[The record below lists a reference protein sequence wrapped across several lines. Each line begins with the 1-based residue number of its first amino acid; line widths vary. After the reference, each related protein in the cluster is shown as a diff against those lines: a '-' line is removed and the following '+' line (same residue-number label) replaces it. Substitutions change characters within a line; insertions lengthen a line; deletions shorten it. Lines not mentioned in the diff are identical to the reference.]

1 MPCSSNKCAEF
12 LLQTKRNTFGVKLV
26 RPFCITQQTV
36 QPLHST
42 QPLAIRSAW
51 QAEALLERCCIFG
64 PIFSQSLIRI
74 RRNQVLQ
81 TKDLK
86 GRLSD
91 SLMIQHNKTE
101 ITCFSLTFY
110 SVVTQNGFPKK
121 KVVRSERNADI
132 MYIEMTQSF
141 RENAKGQ
148 CNLGHNAR
156 NKIVF

>member
-1 MPCSSNKCAEF
+1 MCRIFAANKKEH
-12 LLQTKRNTFGVKLV
+12 L
-26 RPFCITQQTV
+26 
-36 QPLHST
+36 
-42 QPLAIRSAW
+42 RSK
-51 QAEALLERCCIFG
+51 
-64 PIFSQSLIRI
+64 
-74 RRNQVLQ
+74 VLQ